1 MTQFEVIDLF
11 AKLGY
16 DCSEDNIC
24 SEVNDYDYYAL
35 FRSEHQG
42 IWFRNRDSKLEISI
56 HNFGVG
62 ESIILTSQLALA
74 IAEQV
79 KVILEEYKGEI
90 E

>member
-24 SEVNDYDYYAL
+24 CEVNDYCYYAL
-35 FRSEHQG
+35 FRSELQG
-42 IWFRNRDSKLEISI
+42 ILFRNRDSKLQISI

-62 ESIILTSQLALA
+62 ESIIALL
-74 IAEQV
+74 QR
-79 KVILEEYKGEI
+79 LLLLP
-90 E
+90 